1 MFKYNDWSDL
11 KDSDILVMPIRKEG
25 DKILCL
31 TEDEEEIYFDFD
43 DFDFDKTPGERQ
55 NIDVTIIIFKH
66 MVINLSFLKFDKEE
80 DKLIIVNDI
89 TMDNKVVV
97 SAAIVKIKSNSSKA
111 KDYMVEDPFEKAAI
125 LKQAGFTYSKLRNV
139 NIYVEEVM

>member
-11 KDSDILVMPIRKEG
+11 KDSDILVMPIRKEV

-31 TEDEEEIYFDFD
+31 TENEEEIYFDFD

-55 NIDVTIIIFKH
+55 NIDVTID
-66 MVINLSFLKFDKEE
+66 DKEE
-80 DKLIIVNDI
+80 DKLIIVNDV
-89 TMDNKVVV
+89 TTDNKVVV

-111 KDYMVEDPFEKAAI
+111 KDYIVEDPFEKAAI

>member
-1 MFKYNDWSDL
+1 MSD
-11 KDSDILVMPIRKEG
+11 SVIQ
-25 DKILCL
+25 
-31 TEDEEEIYFDFD
+31 D
-43 DFDFDKTPGERQ
+43 DQ
-55 NIDVTIIIFKH
+55 
-66 MVINLSFLKFDKEE
+66 
-80 DKLIIVNDI
+80 NDI

>member
-31 TEDEEEIYFDFD
+31 TENEEEIY
-43 DFDFDKTPGERQ
+43 FDFDKTPGERQ
-55 NIDVTIIIFKH
+55 NIDVIID
-66 MVINLSFLKFDKEE
+66 DKEE
-80 DKLIIVNDI
+80 DKLIIVNDV
-89 TMDNKVVV
+89 TTDNKVVV

-111 KDYMVEDPFEKAAI
+111 KDYIVEDPFEKAAI

>member
-1 MFKYNDWSDL
+1 MKFSVIVPVYNVEKYI
-11 KDSDILVMPIRKEG
+11 KDCIDSILNQSYDNFE
-25 DKILCL
+25 
-31 TEDEEEIYFDFD
+31 
-43 DFDFDKTPGERQ
+43 
-55 NIDVTIIIFKH
+55 
-66 MVINLSFLKFDKEE
+66 
-80 DKLIIVNDI
+80 LIIVNDV
-89 TMDNKVVV
+89 TTDNKVVV